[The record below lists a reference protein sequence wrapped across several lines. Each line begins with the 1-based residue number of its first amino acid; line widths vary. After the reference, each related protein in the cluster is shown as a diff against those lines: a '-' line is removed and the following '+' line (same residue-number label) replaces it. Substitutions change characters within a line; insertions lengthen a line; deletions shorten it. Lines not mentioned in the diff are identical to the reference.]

1 MVQFSIQQK
10 LTIDNYRQHNNLG
23 FVLSDEAVVELIK
36 KEMEA
41 KGTVYTGFETL
52 ATSVVKTKN
61 TQKNSNI
68 FGIEYVKDKNAGF
81 TIEENTV
88 TSTTVQPTP
97 SQTKAIEFL
106 SSICSEAETVFKE
119 REDEAG
125 AISAIVNTWKE
136 IFDKEY
142 AKSTVNKEIQA
153 LEEELKVLDKAS
165 KGELT
170 TRDILGNVR
179 TKTFEETFLQR
190 RGVKFNEE
198 NISDCAQKAQQF
210 AEIKSSVDMIN
221 QLKELLGT
229 TTCGNIQS
237 QLNPQKS
244 SATILKAFQMSGINS
259 INEMNKTL
267 KDIEEKYQ
275 NHPDMQKYGT
285 GLKFAKNKQGK
296 YLVYRTAQNGY
307 PAEATNE
314 QLKFIAKEME
324 QRLDK
329 ALADA
334 LGVEYDENATSEQ
347 IQELTQQTFEKY
359 QAEYEESFQKAYGK
373 KDVKALAEAYVEKQQ
388 QGVANVEIGLNILS
402 MALMIVPG
410 GAVAGSNAL
419 LRGTLVA
426 KNAANGAKI
435 VKGLQLVN
443 KGAQAFQKVSQA
455 VSPVIM
461 ANMTLRPTEL
471 LEQLTSKNGMSAEEW
486 EYWGI
491 GVLQNTVYMTAGMG
505 ASKLAEV
512 GAAMYK
518 TKALVSTLKSTGK
531 SGNEIIALI
540 KANPVK
546 FPNEIV
552 KSLTKVDKLAKTLQ
566 ISSEVALDLS
576 NTVLLNKA
584 MGNGDL
590 LPMDVIN
597 SIAFAISGGVIQKQF
612 LHLSTESK
620 VMFIQETFK
629 DYGITRA
636 DAQNILKTMDNIS
649 AGKDKK
655 FRAKKEEAQDFYNK
669 NLSNIPLYK
678 EMFNKN
684 IVTAEDVKKL
694 LPNKMIEE
702 NFYIESIHRLINEIP
717 TEVKNDPNFRTI
729 DLSPQ
734 LTEKDFEIIAQLINL
749 HKNKHLAKWFE
760 YNPKYGIKNIQNLA
774 IFARVV
780 DFTNQHK
787 DFLEF
792 NANQWDIVIEG
803 ILKKPENLV
812 DSILRYKYNST
823 EINKALDTGI
833 YPNKEIKELI
843 NNIKEYISLFDT
855 KEEIT
860 VYRGEGGYGILN
872 TGKNSEL
879 GEIVKKFTEEYK
891 TGKYS
896 EEEKENFIE
905 KYLAF
910 ETLKQKRFLSTSM
923 TPEGSKEH
931 QGVIYWEELVIP
943 KGTQGAFIEG
953 FCVDKPK
960 EAEFLIQSDTEIL
973 ITHARFENGMWI
985 LRGVIKQ

>member
-1 MVQFSIQQK
+1 MVQFSIQQR

-52 ATSVVKTKN
+52 ATSAIKTKS
-61 TQKNSNI
+61 TQNNSNI

-81 TIEENTV
+81 TIERNTV
-88 TSTTVQPTP
+88 TNTPVQPTP

-142 AKSTVNKEIQA
+142 AKSTVKKEIQA

-198 NISDCAQKAQQF
+198 NISDCAKKAQQF
-210 AEIKSSVDMIN
+210 AGIKSSVDMIN
-221 QLKELLGT
+221 QLKELLGN

-237 QLNPQKS
+237 QLNPQES

-267 KDIEEKYQ
+267 KDIEEKYK

-285 GLKFAKNKQGK
+285 GLRFAKNKQGK

-334 LGVEYDENATSEQ
+334 LGIEYDENATPEQ

-388 QGVANVEIGLNILS
+388 QGVATVEMVLNITS

-419 LRGTLVA
+419 LRGALVA

-471 LEQLTSKNGMSAEEW
+471 LEQLTSKNGMSAKEW
-486 EYWGI
+486 ENWGI
-491 GVLQNTVYMTAGMG
+491 EVLQNTVYMAAGMG

-576 NTVLLNKA
+576 STVLLNKA
-584 MGNGDL
+584 MGNGNL

-905 KYLAF
+905 RYLAF

>member
-1 MVQFSIQQK
+1 MVQFSIQQR

-52 ATSVVKTKN
+52 ATSAIKTKS
-61 TQKNSNI
+61 TQNNSNI

-81 TIEENTV
+81 TIERNTV
-88 TSTTVQPTP
+88 TNTPVQPTP

-142 AKSTVNKEIQA
+142 AKSTVKKEIQA

-179 TKTFEETFLQR
+179 TKTFEGTFLQR

-198 NISDCAQKAQQF
+198 NISDCAKKAQQF
-210 AEIKSSVDMIN
+210 AGIKSSVDMIN
-221 QLKELLGT
+221 QLKELLGN

-237 QLNPQKS
+237 QLNPQES

-267 KDIEEKYQ
+267 KDIEEKYK

-285 GLKFAKNKQGK
+285 GLRFAKNKQGK

-334 LGVEYDENATSEQ
+334 LGIEYDENATPEQ

-388 QGVANVEIGLNILS
+388 QGVATVEMVLNITS

-419 LRGTLVA
+419 LRGALVA

-471 LEQLTSKNGMSAEEW
+471 LEQLTSKNGMSAKEW
-486 EYWGI
+486 ENWGI
-491 GVLQNTVYMTAGMG
+491 EVLQNTVYMAAGMG

-576 NTVLLNKA
+576 STVLLNKA
-584 MGNGDL
+584 MGNGNL

-905 KYLAF
+905 RYLAF

>member
-1 MVQFSIQQK
+1 MVQFSIQQR

-52 ATSVVKTKN
+52 ATSAIKTKS
-61 TQKNSNI
+61 TQNNSNI

-81 TIEENTV
+81 TIERNTV
-88 TSTTVQPTP
+88 TNTPVQPTP

-142 AKSTVNKEIQA
+142 AKSTVKKEIQA

-179 TKTFEETFLQR
+179 TKTFEGTFLQR

-198 NISDCAQKAQQF
+198 NISDCAKKAQQF
-210 AEIKSSVDMIN
+210 AGIKSSVDMIN
-221 QLKELLGT
+221 QLKELLGN

-237 QLNPQKS
+237 QLNPQES

-267 KDIEEKYQ
+267 KDIEEKYK

-285 GLKFAKNKQGK
+285 GLRFAKNKQGK

-334 LGVEYDENATSEQ
+334 LGIEYDENATPEQ

-388 QGVANVEIGLNILS
+388 QGVATVEMVLNITS

-419 LRGTLVA
+419 LRGALVA

-471 LEQLTSKNGMSAEEW
+471 LEQLTSKNGMSAKEW
-486 EYWGI
+486 ENWGI
-491 GVLQNTVYMTAGMG
+491 EVLQNTVYMAAGMG

-552 KSLTKVDKLAKTLQ
+552 KSLTKVEKLAKTLQ

-576 NTVLLNKA
+576 STVLLNKA
-584 MGNGDL
+584 MGNGNL

-905 KYLAF
+905 RYLAF